1 MKEWKAFQE
10 IFRLLTP
17 SERRRCIAYQGLMLV
32 GALLDT
38 LSIGVLLPL
47 MMAIMDPGQV
57 EQIPV
62 LSQLRRLPFVENEGT
77 FILVML
83 GCVLLLYL
91 VRGAFSF
98 LISISQARFS
108 VHLRLKLS
116 RRLFSCYL
124 NKPYPFY
131 FDHNTSV
138 LQRNVNQLCPMAVNG
153 ILMAGFSVMT
163 QAFFILLTVAL
174 LAMANALSA
183 LAVAAALAGL
193 CLLLYQKLKRRLE
206 KTAQEMNQ
214 CGRQMVQA
222 SYEAL
227 GTVKEIIVLGRR
239 RRFSDRFDALCSD
252 FEKASVQSVA
262 VAQIPSVLIELF
274 TVAGLVAV
282 AAILLMG
289 GGPVSGMLPVLTVF
303 GAAVVKLMPAAK
315 GLYSASTG
323 MRANTVY
330 LKEYY
335 EDLKEAMERPSP
347 AEEEGDAASF
357 AGSLRFE
364 GVSFTYPGSSS
375 PVLEQV
381 DFILHR
387 GDFVGLSGPSGGGKS
402 TLIDLLLGLLEPTE
416 GRILLDGVPIAGRT
430 GSWQRLV
437 GYVPQHIRLLDDTL
451 EHNVALGLPDEEIDR
466 ERVWQVLEDAQ
477 LSDFVKSL
485 PDGLGSRVGET
496 GIRLSG
502 GQRQRIGIAR
512 ALYNDPQVLV
522 FDEATSALDAK
533 TEEALTRTIA
543 DLGKG
548 RTILLAAHRERTL
561 ARCTSR
567 YRVTGRGVCRE
578 ETAAQKQ

>member
-1 MKEWKAFQE
+1 
-10 IFRLLTP
+10 
-17 SERRRCIAYQGLMLV
+17 
-32 GALLDT
+32 
-38 LSIGVLLPL
+38 
-47 MMAIMDPGQV
+47 
-57 EQIPV
+57 
-62 LSQLRRLPFVENEGT
+62 
-77 FILVML
+77 
-83 GCVLLLYL
+83 
-91 VRGAFSF
+91 
-98 LISISQARFS
+98 
-108 VHLRLKLS
+108 
-116 RRLFSCYL
+116 
-124 NKPYPFY
+124 
-131 FDHNTSV
+131 
-138 LQRNVNQLCPMAVNG
+138 
-153 ILMAGFSVMT
+153 
-163 QAFFILLTVAL
+163 
-174 LAMANALSA
+174 
-183 LAVAAALAGL
+183 
-193 CLLLYQKLKRRLE
+193 
-206 KTAQEMNQ
+206 
-214 CGRQMVQA
+214 
-222 SYEAL
+222 
-227 GTVKEIIVLGRR
+227 
-239 RRFSDRFDALCSD
+239 
-252 FEKASVQSVA
+252 
-262 VAQIPSVLIELF
+262 LF

-289 GGPVSGMLPVLTVF
+289 GGPVSEMLPVLTVF

-357 AGSLRFE
+357 AESLRFE

-381 DFILHR
+381 DFILRR

-416 GRILLDGVPIAGRT
+416 GRILLDGVPIAGHT

-466 ERVWQVLEDAQ
+466 DRVWQVLEDAQ